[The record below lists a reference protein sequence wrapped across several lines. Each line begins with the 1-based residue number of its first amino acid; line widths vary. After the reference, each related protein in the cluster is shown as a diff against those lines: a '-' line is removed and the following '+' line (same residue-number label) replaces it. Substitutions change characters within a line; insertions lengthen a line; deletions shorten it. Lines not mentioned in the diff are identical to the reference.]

1 MGASFGERYKVT
13 VFGQSHSQVM
23 GAVIDGIPA
32 GTVIDTEALARF
44 MARRAPGSGPL
55 STPRRESDLP
65 EIVSG
70 TADGVCCGAPLC
82 IIIKNTDARSADYER
97 IRSVPRPS
105 HADYPAYVK
114 YGGHNDIR
122 GGGQFSGRLTA
133 PFCAAGGIAL
143 QLLEK
148 RGIRV
153 FSHILSV
160 GGIKDEPFDPVSPD
174 TERLGALAGLR
185 LAVLD
190 PAAGE
195 RMAAEIK
202 AAHADGDSVGG
213 IVECMVTGLP
223 AGVGEPIYDSL
234 ESRIASLV
242 FSIPAV
248 KGVEFGSGFA
258 GSALRGSRNN
268 DPYRVLDGRIV
279 TSSNNSGGICGG
291 ISTGMPV
298 LFRAAFKPTPSIS
311 RPQDSV
317 LLEEMKDETLEI
329 TGRHDPCIVPRA
341 LPAVEAAAA
350 MALLDLMI

>member
-1 MGASFGERYKVT
+1 
-13 VFGQSHSQVM
+13 M

-153 FSHILSV
+153 FSHILSA

-258 GSALRGSRNN
+258 GSALRGSKNN

-350 MALLDLMI
+350 MAVLDLMI

>member
-1 MGASFGERYKVT
+1 
-13 VFGQSHSQVM
+13 M

-148 RGIRV
+148 KGIRV

-213 IVECMVTGLP
+213 IAECMVTGLP

-311 RPQDSV
+311 RPQASV

-350 MALLDLMI
+350 MAVLDLMI